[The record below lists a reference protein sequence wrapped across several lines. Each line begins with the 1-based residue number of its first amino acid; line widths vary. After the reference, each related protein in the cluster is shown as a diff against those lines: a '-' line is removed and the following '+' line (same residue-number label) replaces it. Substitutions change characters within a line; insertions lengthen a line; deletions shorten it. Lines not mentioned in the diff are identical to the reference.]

1 MWPPFYVVIRATGR
15 SSCLQGKGSA
25 FICQLFKTLSI
36 GLAPGIERVT
46 FPSEVKCSTDWANPA
61 TSTFL
66 HH

>member
-1 MWPPFYVVIRATGR
+1 MWPPFYVVIWTTGR

-25 FICQLFKTLSI
+25 FICQLFNTLSI

-46 FPSEVKCSTDWANPA
+46 FPSEVKRSTNLANPA

-66 HH
+66 HR